1 MGGACGQ
8 WAGPDTRTQ
17 AGYSEAA
24 LGSNT
29 EAQVPTLPIPGGV
42 WGAHRPSSF
51 LIAESDDGGGAK
63 S

>member
-1 MGGACGQ
+1 MRLVGSGLVQ
-8 WAGPDTRTQ
+8 DTRTQ

-51 LIAESDDGGGAK
+51 LIC
-63 S
+63 